1 MGSDINSFHNVI
13 DQAVASGFAN
23 IQGDVNWLFN
33 LMIVL
38 TIALT
43 ALLTWA
49 WGEWDGLIRSLIQ
62 RLLLI
67 GFVGYLISNWHS
79 LTNMVVNGMTALGL
93 KAGGSA
99 MSADTFWSDPSQ
111 IWVDGVTL
119 SNKVAAVCSSCSLLT
134 TAHDFIFYLVGSICV
149 LIAFGVLSIAVFI
162 ATLEFKLVTLA
173 SMIFVPFAIWHKTS
187 FLSDRALGYVFS
199 FGAKLLVLALI
210 VAIGEHAVSQQAV
223 SPTPNQDNVA
233 SLCFLCFALMILAL
247 SAPRLAAA
255 LISGGPQLGVS
266 SVVAPAAMIG
276 GAALTAGAGAVVL
289 GRQSV
294 SQYRAAT
301 TAMNVAAAAG
311 GSRGDI
317 LMAGARGF
325 FNPGSVGGATP
336 GNRPPGGSTPRGA
349 AGGQGT
355 ATGGAGP
362 GPGPSGQ
369 GPIPTSAPSSG
380 GTPASG
386 SAEAFGPP
394 PGPGGGEA
402 ASADG
407 SNARPQN
414 QPTPPAPAKRAF
426 STGGGT
432 VTGGMTATANAFRQ
446 SIPEESGASL
456 GAPDIHRNEEK

>member
-1 MGSDINSFHNVI
+1 MGTDINSFHNVI
-13 DQAVASGFAN
+13 DQAVAQGFTN

-33 LMIVL
+33 LLIVL

-67 GFVGYLISNWHS
+67 GFIGYLLANWHT

-93 KAGGSA
+93 KAGGSS
-99 MSADTFWSDPSQ
+99 MSASTFWSDPSQ
-111 IWVDGVTL
+111 IWIDGVNL

-134 TAHDFIFYLVGSICV
+134 TAHDFIFYLVGSICI

-187 FLSDRALGYVFS
+187 FLSDRALSYVFS

-210 VAIGEHAVSQQAV
+210 VAVAEKAVSQQAV

-255 LISGGPQLGVS
+255 LISGGPQLGAA
-266 SVVAPAAMIG
+266 SVIAPAAMVG
-276 GAALTAGAGAVVL
+276 GAALTAGAGAIVL
-289 GRQSV
+289 SRQSL

-301 TAMNVAAAAG
+301 TAMNVAAAG
-311 GSRGDI
+311 GSSRGEI

-325 FNPGSVGGATP
+325 FNPSSVGGAP
-336 GNRPPGGSTPRGA
+336 GRG
-349 AGGQGT
+349 
-355 ATGGAGP
+355 P
-362 GPGPSGQ
+362 DR
-369 GPIPTSAPSSG
+369 
-380 GTPASG
+380 
-386 SAEAFGPP
+386 
-394 PGPGGGEA
+394 GPGGGGAPPDSPGPAGPTPSGRAPGGAGSPPAGGSGNGESAPKASAPDTPGPSERPA
-402 ASADG
+402 AS
-407 SNARPQN
+407 NASAQSPSS
-414 QPTPPAPAKRAF
+414 PAAGAQERRGF
-426 STGGGT
+426 STGGLAVSGALA
-432 VTGGMTATANAFRQ
+432 GTANAFRQ
-446 SIPEESGASL
+446 SIPDEGGASV
-456 GAPDIHRNEEK
+456 GAPDIHRSEDR